1 MRHILIV
8 LSFMFIVVNKYWF
21 NCVAATD
28 LEKLTKIKSLLCA
41 PNKTDTAIV
50 DKVIECSNNQTTEEN
65 KYLTSVKNVCK
76 TIHNLVIIQEIFYHH
91 SSMFILYLQLETKL
105 TDCVKKAN
113 VSAYTKVDQTVME
126 RKQALI
132 MYCDKNFFDCLV
144 RTGSLHFIMFYTVR
158 IILYIL

>member
-1 MRHILIV
+1 MTG
-8 LSFMFIVVNKYWF
+8 VVNKYWF

-28 LEKLTKIKSLLCA
+28 LEKLTKIKSLLCV

-50 DKVIECSNNQTTEEN
+50 DKVIECRNQTAEEIV
-65 KYLTSVKNVCK
+65 SIKN
-76 TIHNLVIIQEIFYHH
+76 
-91 SSMFILYLQLETKL
+91 LETKL

-132 MYCDKNFFDCLV
+132 MYCDNTFFDCLV
-144 RTGSLHFIMFYTVR
+144 QTELVSLCIPELN
-158 IILYIL
+158 I